1 MRKLIS
7 VVLIFTAFLVAS
19 NPGIAVSLSTNSAP
33 AINFARASV
42 LPGIPALSLSL
53 APTSTQMLPGELS
66 DTELSQVQGEG
77 GWGIVGAVVIGFTI
91 VAALCYAFC

>member
-1 MRKLIS
+1 MKKLITS
-7 VVLIFTAFLVAS
+7 VLIFAAFLVVS
-19 NPGIAVSLSTNSAP
+19 NPGIAVGLSTNSAP

-66 DTELSQVQGEG
+66 DTELSQIQGEG
-77 GWGIVGAVVIGFTI
+77 WVHLGGLAVMGFTI
-91 VAALCYAFC
+91 IAAICYAFC